1 MTAPAVRWLQVAV
14 EQYETLPVSTQ
25 ILVDN
30 ALAQVEQD
38 AAGPHAVPHPDG
50 AWSIAAGQPADHL
63 FAHTQV
69 IGQVLV
75 VMRIIV

>member
-1 MTAPAVRWLQVAV
+1 MAASTVRWLQVAV

-25 ILVDN
+25 TLVDN

-38 AAGPHAVPHPDG
+38 AACPHAVPHPDG

-75 VMRIIV
+75 VTRIIV